1 MTLTPDR
8 DPMGRAIADFFE
20 KGRCA
25 HLLLVRSEM
34 FDDDEMPVP
43 TLFRTEQEMNALE
56 RHALSLCRGRVLD
69 VGAGAGCHSL
79 ALQAHG
85 LEVTAID
92 ISPCSVETM
101 RRRGVAS
108 VACADF
114 FADAVGEDFD
124 TLLFLMN
131 GIGIAGRLERLPL
144 FFARAKALLAEGGQI
159 LFDSSDLRYIY
170 EDEDGEFL
178 PEPDEPYYGEVDF
191 RMEYGKVKGAA
202 FDWLYVDFDTL
213 KQQAAAVGLRA
224 ELLLEGDH
232 YDYLA
237 RLVVAS

>member
-1 MTLTPDR
+1 
-8 DPMGRAIADFFE
+8 MGRAIADFFE
-20 KGRCA
+20 KGSCTHPLR
-25 HLLLVRSEM
+25 VRSDM

-43 TLFRTEQEMNALE
+43 TLFRTEQEMNVLE
-56 RHALSLCRGRVLD
+56 RSALNLCRGRVLD

-79 ALQAHG
+79 ALQARG

-101 RRRGVAS
+101 RRRGVERAL
-108 VACADF
+108 CADF
-114 FADAVGEDFD
+114 FADAVGTDFD
-124 TLLFLMN
+124 TLLLLMN
-131 GIGIAGRLERLPL
+131 GIGIAGRLERLPD
-144 FFARAKALLAEGGQI
+144 FFERAKSLLAKGGQV

-170 EDEDGEFL
+170 EDEDGAF
-178 PEPDEPYYGEVDF
+178 EPDADEPYYGEVDF
-191 RMEYGKVKGAA
+191 RMEYGKVKGAR

-213 KQQAAAVGLRA
+213 KAQAAAAGLRA

-237 RLVVAS
+237 RLVADV